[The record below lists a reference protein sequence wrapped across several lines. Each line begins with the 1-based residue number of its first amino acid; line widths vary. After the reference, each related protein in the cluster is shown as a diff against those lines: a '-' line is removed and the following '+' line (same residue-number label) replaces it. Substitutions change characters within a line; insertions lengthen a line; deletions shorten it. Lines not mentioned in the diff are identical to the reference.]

1 MGEVVVDIALENYVD
16 RVLSQEDRLPAD
28 AVRMHTMPALVD
40 SGSVMLALPQD
51 VTEKLGLKPVRK
63 AVVTYAD
70 ERKEERRIV
79 APVYLTVAG
88 RSMVASA
95 IAGPPLSEALVGQIV
110 LEELDLLVDCQRQ
123 TLTPHPASPIYP
135 SLKLKRAAPWKAI

>member
-1 MGEVVVDIALENYVD
+1 MGQVIVDIALENYVD
-16 RVLSQEDRLPAD
+16 QVLFQENRLSMG
-28 AVRMHTMPALVD
+28 AVRSHGMPALVD

-70 ERKEERRIV
+70 ERKEEREVV
-79 APVYLTVAG
+79 APVHLTVAG
-88 RSMVASA
+88 RSMITSA
-95 IAGPPLSEALVGQIV
+95 LAGPPLSEALVGQIV

-123 TLTPHPASPIYP
+123 ALIPNPASPIYP
-135 SLKLKRAAPWKAI
+135 SLKMKMYRGK

>member
-1 MGEVVVDIALENYVD
+1 MGEVVVNIALENYVD
-16 RVLSQEDRLPAD
+16 RVLSQKKQLPVD
-28 AVRMHTMPALVD
+28 AVPTHTMPALVD

-51 VTEKLGLKPVRK
+51 VTEKLGLNPVRK
-63 AVVTYAD
+63 VVVTHAD
-70 ERKEERRIV
+70 ERREERDVV

-95 IAGPPLSEALVGQIV
+95 LVGPPLSEALVGQIV
-110 LEELDLLVDCQRQ
+110 LEELDLLVDCQRR

-135 SLKLKRAAPWKAI
+135 SLKLKRLF